1 VLWNTVYIERAI
13 DASTRNGQVLDVE
26 LLKYLSPL
34 GWEHI
39 NLTGD
44 YQWRGKRLAQG
55 RFRPLRI
62 PTPLSVLYCPFSDG
76 TPTRPYTCQ
85 DRPLQRQRGEIVVL
99 AKRLCRRPSNCC
111 GGRVPSSACDRA
123 APRASKPMKSKSGR
137 ANSEEDAATCSGPPR
152 LGQPKA
158 PSSSVKSQ
166 QIGHS
171 RPQRTG
177 FRGVSR
183 AIRKPSRCA

>member
-1 VLWNTVYIERAI
+1 M
-13 DASTRNGQVLDVE
+13 
-26 LLKYLSPL
+26 KYLSPL
-34 GWEHI
+34 GREHI

-44 YQWRGKRLAQG
+44 YQRRGKRLAQG

-111 GGRVPSSACDRA
+111 GGPGAQL
-123 APRASKPMKSKSGR
+123 
-137 ANSEEDAATCSGPPR
+137 R
-152 LGQPKA
+152 L
-158 PSSSVKSQ
+158 
-166 QIGHS
+166 
-171 RPQRTG
+171 
-177 FRGVSR
+177 
-183 AIRKPSRCA
+183 